1 MKLRIRGNSLRLR
14 ITRPELERLA
24 STGKVGESVPF
35 AAGAELRYEV
45 CVDGAAT
52 ALSAAYCENVVS
64 VAIPVR
70 EFRQWQRED
79 QVSLRAIQATGAAGE
94 LSILLE
100 KDFPCLTPRAGEDD
114 SDAFAHPAGPSGH
127 K

>member
-1 MKLRIRGNSLRLR
+1 MKLRIRGNSLRVR

-45 CVDGAAT
+45 CVDAAAA
-52 ALSAAYCENVVS
+52 ALSAAYRDNVVS

-79 QVSLRAIQATGAAGE
+79 QVSLRAIQASGTAGE
-94 LSILLE
+94 LSILVE

-114 SDAFAHPAGPSGH
+114 SNAFAHPAGPSGH

>member
-24 STGKVGESVPF
+24 STGKVSESVPF
-35 AAGAELRYEV
+35 AAGDELRYEV
-45 CVDGAAT
+45 CVDAAAK
-52 ALSAAYCENVVS
+52 ALSAAYRDNIIS
-64 VAIPVR
+64 VALPLHD
-70 EFRQWQRED
+70 FRQWQRED

-94 LSILLE
+94 LSILVE

-114 SDAFAHPAGPSGH
+114 SDAFANPAGPSGH